1 MAKGHIQVAAVPFRL
16 GERGLEILLITSRE
30 SGRWIV
36 PKGWPHKG
44 LSLPDSAA
52 CEALE
57 EAGITGLV
65 SRKAL
70 GSYGY
75 DKRLADGRTLA
86 CEVMAYP
93 LLVDDLAPMWRE
105 FGQRVRQ
112 WRSIEEA
119 VGLVEPALAGLLERL
134 PDHLPELEAADAA

>member
-1 MAKGHIQVAAVPFRL
+1 MAKGHVQVAAVPFRF
-16 GERGLEILLITSRE
+16 GEHGLEILLITSRD

-44 LSLPDSAA
+44 LNFPDSAA

-65 SRKAL
+65 SREAL
-70 GSYGY
+70 GSYWY
-75 DKRLADGRTLA
+75 DKRLPDGQAIA

-105 FGQRVRQ
+105 FGQRVRS
-112 WRSIEEA
+112 WRPIEEA
-119 VGLVEPALAGLLERL
+119 AALVEPALAGLLSRL
-134 PDHLPELEAADAA
+134 PDRLPELETADAA